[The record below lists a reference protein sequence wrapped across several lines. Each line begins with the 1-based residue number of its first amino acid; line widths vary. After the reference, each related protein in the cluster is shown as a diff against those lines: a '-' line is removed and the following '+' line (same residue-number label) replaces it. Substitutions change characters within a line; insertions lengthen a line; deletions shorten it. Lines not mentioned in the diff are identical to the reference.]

1 MPGNPG
7 GQASSLARRAVGRR
21 GAPVIQRSPMRTLP
35 RTPTRVRDAAVELRG
50 VTRLFGASP
59 ALVRVDLSIE
69 RGEAVVLRGPN
80 GAGKST
86 LLRVV
91 ATALS
96 PTYGG
101 GSVLGFDL
109 ATEREEIRRRCELL
123 AHGTR
128 LYEELTARENLD
140 LLARL
145 LAIPEARVDEA
156 LERVAIADAAGE
168 RVRTFS
174 AGMRQK
180 VAVARAIVR
189 DPELLL
195 LDEPTTGLDD
205 AARGVVER
213 MILDVAAEGRT
224 LVLATH
230 HPITPEL
237 GARVVSMRD
246 GTVEAA
252 A

>member
-1 MPGNPG
+1 MH
-7 GQASSLARRAVGRR
+7 
-21 GAPVIQRSPMRTLP
+21 TLP
-35 RTPTRVRDAAVELRG
+35 RSHVALQDAAVDLRG
-50 VTRLFGASP
+50 VSRLFGAAP

-86 LLRVV
+86 LLRIV

-109 ATEREEIRRRCELL
+109 ASEREEIRRRSELL
-123 AHGTR
+123 THRTR
-128 LYEELTARENLD
+128 LYEELSARENLELFAD
-140 LLARL
+140 LLDISRG
-145 LAIPEARVDEA
+145 RVGEA
-156 LERVAIADAAGE
+156 LERVALADVADE

-195 LDEPTTGLDD
+195 LDEPTTGLDT
-205 AARGVVER
+205 AARQAVDDMMLR
-213 MILDVAAEGRT
+213 ASREGRT
-224 LVLATH
+224 LVIATH
-230 HPITPEL
+230 HGVAAGL
-237 GARVVSMRD
+237 AARGVTMRD
-246 GTVEAA
+246 GSVETGS
-252 A
+252 

>member
-1 MPGNPG
+1 
-7 GQASSLARRAVGRR
+7 
-21 GAPVIQRSPMRTLP
+21 MRTLP
-35 RTPTRVRDAAVELRG
+35 RSPVALQDAAVDLRG
-50 VTRLFGASP
+50 VTRLFGAAP

-80 GAGKST
+80 GSGKST
-86 LLRVV
+86 LLRIV

-109 ATEREEIRRRCELL
+109 ATEREEIRRRSELL
-123 AHGTR
+123 THRTR
-128 LYEELTARENLD
+128 LYEELSARENLELFAD
-140 LLARL
+140 LLG
-145 LAIPEARVDEA
+145 ISRVRVGEA
-156 LERVAIADAAGE
+156 LERVALDDVADE

-195 LDEPTTGLDD
+195 LDEPTTGLDT
-205 AARGVVER
+205 AARQAVDDMMLR
-213 MILDVAAEGRT
+213 ASREGRT
-224 LVLATH
+224 LVIATH
-230 HPITPEL
+230 HGVAAGL
-237 GARVVSMRD
+237 AARVVTMRD
-246 GTVEAA
+246 GSVETGS
-252 A
+252 

>member
-1 MPGNPG
+1 
-7 GQASSLARRAVGRR
+7 
-21 GAPVIQRSPMRTLP
+21 MRTLP
-35 RTPTRVRDAAVELRG
+35 RSPVALRDAAVDLRG
-50 VTRLFGASP
+50 VSRLFGAAP

-86 LLRVV
+86 LLRIV

-109 ATEREEIRRRCELL
+109 ATEREEIRRRSELL
-123 AHGTR
+123 THRTR
-128 LYEELTARENLD
+128 LYEELSARENLELLAD
-140 LLARL
+140 LLGITR
-145 LAIPEARVDEA
+145 ERVGEA
-156 LERVAIADAAGE
+156 LERVALADVADE

-195 LDEPTTGLDD
+195 LDEPTTGLDA
-205 AARGVVER
+205 AARQAVDDMTLR
-213 MILDVAAEGRT
+213 ASREGRT
-224 LVLATH
+224 LVIATH
-230 HPITPEL
+230 HRVAPGL
-237 GARVVSMRD
+237 AARVVTMRD
-246 GTVEAA
+246 GSVETGS
-252 A
+252 

>member
-1 MPGNPG
+1 
-7 GQASSLARRAVGRR
+7 
-21 GAPVIQRSPMRTLP
+21 MRTLP
-35 RTPTRVRDAAVELRG
+35 RTPTGRKDAAVRLRG

-123 AHGTR
+123 THRTR
-128 LYEELTARENLD
+128 LYEELTARENLA
-140 LLARL
+140 LFARL
-145 LAIPEARVDEA
+145 LGIPEARVDEA
-156 LERVAIADAAGE
+156 LERVGLGDAAGE

-205 AARGVVER
+205 AARHVVER
-213 MILDVAAEGRT
+213 MILDAAAGART
-224 LVLATH
+224 LVIATH
-230 HPITPEL
+230 QPVAPEL
-237 GARVVSMRD
+237 GARVVTMRD
-246 GTVEAA
+246 GSVQAA

>member
-1 MPGNPG
+1 
-7 GQASSLARRAVGRR
+7 
-21 GAPVIQRSPMRTLP
+21 MRTLP
-35 RTPTRVRDAAVELRG
+35 RPPVALKDAAVDLRG
-50 VTRLFGASP
+50 VTRLFGEAP

-69 RGEAVVLRGPN
+69 RGETVVLRGPN

-86 LLRVV
+86 LLRIV

-109 ATEREEIRRRCELL
+109 ATEREEIRRRSELL
-123 AHGTR
+123 THRTR
-128 LYEELTARENLD
+128 LYEELSARENLELFAD
-140 LLARL
+140 LLG
-145 LAIPEARVDEA
+145 ISRVRVGEA
-156 LERVAIADAAGE
+156 LERVALDDVAEE

-195 LDEPTTGLDD
+195 LDEPTTGLDT
-205 AARGVVER
+205 AARQAVDDMMLRASRER
-213 MILDVAAEGRT
+213 RT
-224 LVLATH
+224 LVIATH
-230 HPITPEL
+230 HEVASGL
-237 GARVVSMRD
+237 VARVVTMRD
-246 GTVEAA
+246 GSVETAP
-252 A
+252 

>member
-1 MPGNPG
+1 
-7 GQASSLARRAVGRR
+7 
-21 GAPVIQRSPMRTLP
+21 MRTLP
-35 RTPTRVRDAAVELRG
+35 RSPVALQDAAVDLRG
-50 VTRLFGASP
+50 VTRLFGAAP

-80 GAGKST
+80 GSGKST
-86 LLRVV
+86 LLRIV

-109 ATEREEIRRRCELL
+109 ATGREEIRRRSELL
-123 AHGTR
+123 THRTR
-128 LYEELTARENLD
+128 LYEELSARENLELFAD
-140 LLARL
+140 LLG
-145 LAIPEARVDEA
+145 ISRVRVGEA
-156 LERVAIADAAGE
+156 LERVALADVADE

-195 LDEPTTGLDD
+195 LDEPTTGLDT
-205 AARGVVER
+205 AARQAVDDMMLR
-213 MILDVAAEGRT
+213 ASREGRT
-224 LVLATH
+224 LVIATH
-230 HPITPEL
+230 HGVAAGL
-237 GARVVSMRD
+237 AARVVTMRD
-246 GTVEAA
+246 GSVETGS
-252 A
+252 

>member
-1 MPGNPG
+1 
-7 GQASSLARRAVGRR
+7 
-21 GAPVIQRSPMRTLP
+21 MRTLHRSP
-35 RTPTRVRDAAVELRG
+35 VGLKDAAVDLRG
-50 VTRLFGASP
+50 VTRLFGAAP
-59 ALVRVDLSIE
+59 ALVRVDLAIE

-86 LLRVV
+86 LLRII

-109 ATEREEIRRRCELL
+109 AGAREEIRRRSELL
-123 AHGTR
+123 THRTR
-128 LYEELTARENLD
+128 LYEELTARENLELFAD
-140 LLARL
+140 LLGIHHDL
-145 LAIPEARVDEA
+145 VQGA
-156 LERVAIADAAGE
+156 LERVALVDVADE

-195 LDEPTTGLDD
+195 LDEPTTALDD
-205 AARGVVER
+205 AARSAVDE
-213 MILDVAAEGRT
+213 MIRHASREGRT
-224 LVLATH
+224 LVIATH
-230 HPITPEL
+230 HTLTPGL
-237 GARVVSMRD
+237 TARVVTLRD
-246 GTVEAA
+246 GSVEAGS
-252 A
+252 

>member
-1 MPGNPG
+1 
-7 GQASSLARRAVGRR
+7 
-21 GAPVIQRSPMRTLP
+21 MRTLP

-59 ALVRVDLSIE
+59 ALVRVDLSVQ

-96 PTYGG
+96 PTYGA

-109 ATEREEIRRRCELL
+109 ASEREEIRRRCELL
-123 AHGTR
+123 THRTR
-128 LYEELTARENLD
+128 LYEELTARENLEVF
-140 LLARL
+140 ARL
-145 LAIPEARVDEA
+145 LGIPRTRVDEA
-156 LERVAIADAAGE
+156 LERVALAESAGD

-205 AARGVVER
+205 AARQVVER
-213 MILDVAAEGRT
+213 MILDAAAEGRT
-224 LVLATH
+224 MVIATH
-230 HPITPEL
+230 QPVAPEL
-237 GARVVSMRD
+237 GARVVAMRD
-246 GTVEAA
+246 GSVEAA

>member
-1 MPGNPG
+1 
-7 GQASSLARRAVGRR
+7 
-21 GAPVIQRSPMRTLP
+21 MRTLP
-35 RTPTRVRDAAVELRG
+35 RTPPRVRDAAVELRG

-59 ALVRVDLSIE
+59 ALVRIDLSIE

-86 LLRVV
+86 LLRIV

-123 AHGTR
+123 THRTR
-128 LYEELTARENLD
+128 LYEELTARENLG
-140 LLARL
+140 LFARL
-145 LAIPEARVDEA
+145 LDIPAARVNEA
-156 LERVAIADAAGE
+156 LERVALADAAGE

-189 DPELLL
+189 NPELLL
-195 LDEPTTGLDD
+195 LDEPTTGLDE
-205 AARGVVER
+205 AARHVVEHL
-213 MILDVAAEGRT
+213 ILESAAEGRT
-224 LVLATH
+224 LVIATH
-230 HPITPEL
+230 LPIAPEL
-237 GARVVSMRD
+237 GARVVSMHD
-246 GTVEAA
+246 GSVEAA
-252 A
+252 

>member
-1 MPGNPG
+1 
-7 GQASSLARRAVGRR
+7 
-21 GAPVIQRSPMRTLP
+21 MRTLP
-35 RTPTRVRDAAVELRG
+35 RSPVGLKDAAVDLRG
-50 VTRLFGASP
+50 VTRLFGAAP
-59 ALVRVDLSIE
+59 ALVRVDLAIE

-86 LLRVV
+86 LLRIV

-109 ATEREEIRRRCELL
+109 ADAREEIRRRSELL
-123 AHGTR
+123 THRTR
-128 LYEELTARENLD
+128 LYEELTARENLRLIAD
-140 LLARL
+140 LLDIRHDL
-145 LAIPEARVDEA
+145 VQEA
-156 LERVAIADAAGE
+156 LERVALADVADE

-195 LDEPTTGLDD
+195 LDEPTTGLDQ
-205 AARGVVER
+205 AARSAVDEMMVR
-213 MILDVAAEGRT
+213 ASREGRT
-224 LVLATH
+224 LVIATH
-230 HPITPEL
+230 HAVAPEL
-237 GARVVSMRD
+237 GARVVTLRD
-246 GTVEAA
+246 GFVEAGS
-252 A
+252 

>member
-1 MPGNPG
+1 M
-7 GQASSLARRAVGRR
+7 AA
-21 GAPVIQRSPMRTLP
+21 VIQRSTMRTLP
-35 RTPTRVRDAAVELRG
+35 RTPTNVRDAAVELRG
-50 VTRLFGASP
+50 VTRLFGSSP
-59 ALVRVDLSIE
+59 ALVRVDLSIQ

-86 LLRVV
+86 LLRIV

-123 AHGTR
+123 THRTR
-128 LYEELTARENLD
+128 LYEELTARENLE
-140 LLARL
+140 LFARL
-145 LAIPEARVDEA
+145 LNIPSIRVQEA
-156 LERVAIADAAGE
+156 LERVALADTADE

-189 DPELLL
+189 DPEILL

-205 AARGVVER
+205 AARHVVER
-213 MILDVAAEGRT
+213 MILEATSKGRT
-224 LVLATH
+224 LVIATH
-230 HPITPEL
+230 HAIASEL
-237 GARVVSMRD
+237 GARIVTMRE
-246 GTVEAA
+246 GSVEMAA
-252 A
+252 

>member
-1 MPGNPG
+1 
-7 GQASSLARRAVGRR
+7 
-21 GAPVIQRSPMRTLP
+21 VIERSPMRTLP

-59 ALVRVDLSIE
+59 ALVRVDLSVQ

-96 PTYGG
+96 PTYGA

-109 ATEREEIRRRCELL
+109 ASEREEIRRRCELL
-123 AHGTR
+123 THRTR
-128 LYEELTARENLD
+128 LYEELTARENLEVF
-140 LLARL
+140 ARL
-145 LAIPEARVDEA
+145 LGIPGARVDEA
-156 LERVAIADAAGE
+156 LERVALADAAGE

-205 AARGVVER
+205 AARQVVER
-213 MILDVAAEGRT
+213 MILDAAAEGRT
-224 LVLATH
+224 LVIATH
-230 HPITPEL
+230 QPVAPEL
-237 GARVVSMRD
+237 GARVVAMRD
-246 GTVEAA
+246 GSVETAA
-252 A
+252 

>member
-1 MPGNPG
+1 
-7 GQASSLARRAVGRR
+7 
-21 GAPVIQRSPMRTLP
+21 MRTLP
-35 RTPTRVRDAAVELRG
+35 RSPIGLKDAAVDLRG
-50 VTRLFGASP
+50 VTRLFGAAP
-59 ALVRVDLSIE
+59 ALVRVDLAIE

-86 LLRVV
+86 LLRIV

-109 ATEREEIRRRCELL
+109 AEDREQIRRRSELL
-123 AHGTR
+123 THRTR
-128 LYEELTARENLD
+128 LYEELTARENLELIAD
-140 LLARL
+140 LLGIAHD
-145 LAIPEARVDEA
+145 RVQEA
-156 LERVAIADAAGE
+156 LERVAIADVADE

-195 LDEPTTGLDD
+195 LDEPTTGLDA
-205 AARGVVER
+205 AARGAVDAMMLHASR
-213 MILDVAAEGRT
+213 EGRT
-224 LVLATH
+224 VVIATH
-230 HPITPEL
+230 HDVTPGL
-237 GARVVSMRD
+237 AARVVTLRD
-246 GTVEAA
+246 GSVEAGS
-252 A
+252 

>member
-1 MPGNPG
+1 
-7 GQASSLARRAVGRR
+7 
-21 GAPVIQRSPMRTLP
+21 MRTLP
-35 RTPTRVRDAAVELRG
+35 RTPTRVRDTAVELRG

-59 ALVRVDLSIE
+59 ALVRVDLSVQ

-96 PTYGG
+96 PTYGA

-109 ATEREEIRRRCELL
+109 ASEREEIRRRCELL
-123 AHGTR
+123 THRTR
-128 LYEELTARENLD
+128 LYEELTARENLEVF
-140 LLARL
+140 ARL
-145 LAIPEARVDEA
+145 LGIPRTRVDEA
-156 LERVAIADAAGE
+156 LERVALAESAGD

-195 LDEPTTGLDD
+195 LDEPATGLDD
-205 AARGVVER
+205 AARQVVER
-213 MILDVAAEGRT
+213 MILDAAAEGRT
-224 LVLATH
+224 LVSATH
-230 HPITPEL
+230 QPVAPEL
-237 GARVVSMRD
+237 GARVVAMRD
-246 GTVEAA
+246 GSVEAA

>member
-1 MPGNPG
+1 
-7 GQASSLARRAVGRR
+7 
-21 GAPVIQRSPMRTLP
+21 MRTLP
-35 RTPTRVRDAAVELRG
+35 RSPVALQDAAVDLRG
-50 VTRLFGASP
+50 VTRLFGAAP

-80 GAGKST
+80 GSGKST
-86 LLRVV
+86 LLRIV

-109 ATEREEIRRRCELL
+109 ATGREEIRRRSELL
-123 AHGTR
+123 THRTR
-128 LYEELTARENLD
+128 LYEELSARENLELFAD
-140 LLARL
+140 LLG
-145 LAIPEARVDEA
+145 ISRVRVGEA
-156 LERVAIADAAGE
+156 LERVALADVADE

-195 LDEPTTGLDD
+195 LDEPTTGLDT
-205 AARGVVER
+205 AARQAVDDMMLR
-213 MILDVAAEGRT
+213 ASREGRT
-224 LVLATH
+224 LVIATH
-230 HPITPEL
+230 HGVAAGL
-237 GARVVSMRD
+237 ASRVVTMRD
-246 GTVEAA
+246 GSVETGS
-252 A
+252 

>member
-1 MPGNPG
+1 
-7 GQASSLARRAVGRR
+7 
-21 GAPVIQRSPMRTLP
+21 MRTLP
-35 RTPTRVRDAAVELRG
+35 RSPVALQDAAVDLRG
-50 VTRLFGASP
+50 VTRLFGAAP

-86 LLRVV
+86 LLRIV

-109 ATEREEIRRRCELL
+109 ATGREEIRRRSELL
-123 AHGTR
+123 THRTR
-128 LYEELTARENLD
+128 LYEELSARENLELFAD
-140 LLARL
+140 LLG
-145 LAIPEARVDEA
+145 ISRVRVGEA
-156 LERVAIADAAGE
+156 LERVALDDVADE

-195 LDEPTTGLDD
+195 LDEPTTGLDT
-205 AARGVVER
+205 AARQAVDDMMLRVSR
-213 MILDVAAEGRT
+213 EGRT
-224 LVLATH
+224 LVIATH
-230 HPITPEL
+230 HGVAAGL
-237 GARVVSMRD
+237 AARVVTMRD
-246 GTVEAA
+246 GSVETGS
-252 A
+252 

>member
-1 MPGNPG
+1 
-7 GQASSLARRAVGRR
+7 
-21 GAPVIQRSPMRTLP
+21 MRTLP
-35 RTPTRVRDAAVELRG
+35 RSPIGLKDAAVDLRG
-50 VTRLFGASP
+50 VTRLFGAAP
-59 ALVRVDLSIE
+59 ALVRVDLAIE

-86 LLRVV
+86 LLRIV

-109 ATEREEIRRRCELL
+109 VEDREQIRRRSELL
-123 AHGTR
+123 THRTR
-128 LYEELTARENLD
+128 LYEELTARENLELIAE
-140 LLARL
+140 LLGIAH
-145 LAIPEARVDEA
+145 ERVQEA
-156 LERVAIADAAGE
+156 LERVAIADVADE

-195 LDEPTTGLDD
+195 LDEPTTGLDT
-205 AARGVVER
+205 AARSAVDEMMLR
-213 MILDVAAEGRT
+213 ASREGRT
-224 LVLATH
+224 LVIATH
-230 HPITPEL
+230 HDVTPGL
-237 GARVVSMRD
+237 AARVVTLRD
-246 GTVEAA
+246 GSVEAGS
-252 A
+252 

>member
-1 MPGNPG
+1 
-7 GQASSLARRAVGRR
+7 
-21 GAPVIQRSPMRTLP
+21 VIERSPMRTLP

-59 ALVRVDLSIE
+59 ALVRVDLSVQ

-96 PTYGG
+96 PTYGA

-109 ATEREEIRRRCELL
+109 ASEREEIRRRCELL
-123 AHGTR
+123 THRTR
-128 LYEELTARENLD
+128 LYEELTARENLEVF
-140 LLARL
+140 ARL
-145 LAIPEARVDEA
+145 LGIPRTRVDEA
-156 LERVAIADAAGE
+156 LERVALAESAGD

-205 AARGVVER
+205 AARQVVER
-213 MILDVAAEGRT
+213 MILDAAAEGRT
-224 LVLATH
+224 MVIATH
-230 HPITPEL
+230 QPVAPEL
-237 GARVVSMRD
+237 GARVVAMRD
-246 GTVEAA
+246 GSVEAA

>member
-1 MPGNPG
+1 M
-7 GQASSLARRAVGRR
+7 
-21 GAPVIQRSPMRTLP
+21 IERSPMRTLP

-59 ALVRVDLSIE
+59 ALVRVDLSVQ

-96 PTYGG
+96 PTYGA

-109 ATEREEIRRRCELL
+109 ASEREEIRRRCELL
-123 AHGTR
+123 THRTR
-128 LYEELTARENLD
+128 LYEELTARENLEVS
-140 LLARL
+140 ARL
-145 LAIPEARVDEA
+145 LGIPETRVDEA
-156 LERVAIADAAGE
+156 LERVALADAAGD

-205 AARGVVER
+205 AARQVVER
-213 MILDVAAEGRT
+213 MILDAAAEGRT
-224 LVLATH
+224 LVIATH
-230 HPITPEL
+230 QPVAPEL
-237 GARVVSMRD
+237 GARVVAMRD
-246 GTVEAA
+246 GSVEAA

>member
-1 MPGNPG
+1 
-7 GQASSLARRAVGRR
+7 
-21 GAPVIQRSPMRTLP
+21 MRTLP
-35 RTPTRVRDAAVELRG
+35 RSPVGLKDAAVDLRG
-50 VTRLFGASP
+50 VTRLFGAAP
-59 ALVRVDLSIE
+59 ALVRVDLAIE

-86 LLRVV
+86 LLRIV

-109 ATEREEIRRRCELL
+109 ADAREEIRRRSELL
-123 AHGTR
+123 THRTR
-128 LYEELTARENLD
+128 LYEELTARENLELFAD
-140 LLARL
+140 LLG
-145 LAIPEARVDEA
+145 IHHDVVQGA
-156 LERVAIADAAGE
+156 LERVALADVADE

-205 AARGVVER
+205 AARSAVDEMMLHASRV
-213 MILDVAAEGRT
+213 GRT
-224 LVLATH
+224 LVIATH
-230 HPITPEL
+230 HAVSSGL
-237 GARVVSMRD
+237 AARVVTLRNGS
-246 GTVEAA
+246 VEAGS
-252 A
+252 

>member
-1 MPGNPG
+1 
-7 GQASSLARRAVGRR
+7 
-21 GAPVIQRSPMRTLP
+21 MRTLP
-35 RTPTRVRDAAVELRG
+35 RSPVALQDAAVDLRG
-50 VTRLFGASP
+50 VTRLFGAAP

-86 LLRVV
+86 LLRIV

-109 ATEREEIRRRCELL
+109 ATEREEIRQRSELL
-123 AHGTR
+123 THRTR
-128 LYEELTARENLD
+128 LYEELSARENLELFAD
-140 LLARL
+140 LLG
-145 LAIPEARVDEA
+145 ISRVRIGEA
-156 LERVAIADAAGE
+156 LERVALDDVADE

-195 LDEPTTGLDD
+195 LDEPTTGLDA
-205 AARGVVER
+205 AARQAVDDMMLRASRER
-213 MILDVAAEGRT
+213 RT
-224 LVLATH
+224 LVIATH
-230 HPITPEL
+230 HRVAHGL
-237 GARVVSMRD
+237 AARVVTMRD
-246 GTVEAA
+246 GFVETGS
-252 A
+252 

>member
-1 MPGNPG
+1 M
-7 GQASSLARRAVGRR
+7 RKRR
-21 GAPVIQRSPMRTLP
+21 GHGDRSRAAVIQRSPMRTLP
-35 RTPTRVRDAAVELRG
+35 RTPTQVRDAAVELRG
-50 VTRLFGASP
+50 VTRLFGSSP

-86 LLRVV
+86 LLRIV

-109 ATEREEIRRRCELL
+109 ATQREEIRRRCELL
-123 AHGTR
+123 THRTR
-128 LYEELTARENLD
+128 LYEELTARENLE
-140 LLARL
+140 LFARL
-145 LAIPEARVDEA
+145 LGIADERVRDA
-156 LERVAIADAAGE
+156 LERVGLTDAADE

-189 DPELLL
+189 DPEILL
-195 LDEPTTGLDD
+195 LDEPTTGLDE
-205 AARGVVER
+205 AARHVVER
-213 MILDVAAEGRT
+213 MILDAAAEGRT
-224 LVLATH
+224 LLIATH
-230 HPITPEL
+230 HAIASAL
-237 GARVVSMRD
+237 GARVVTMRD
-246 GTVEAA
+246 GAVEQAA
-252 A
+252 

>member
-1 MPGNPG
+1 
-7 GQASSLARRAVGRR
+7 
-21 GAPVIQRSPMRTLP
+21 MRTLP
-35 RTPTRVRDAAVELRG
+35 RSPVALQDAAVDLRG
-50 VTRLFGASP
+50 VTRLFGAAP

-86 LLRVV
+86 LLRIV

-109 ATEREEIRRRCELL
+109 ATGREEIRRRSELL
-123 AHGTR
+123 THRTR
-128 LYEELTARENLD
+128 LYEELSARENLELFAD
-140 LLARL
+140 LLG
-145 LAIPEARVDEA
+145 ISRVRVGEA
-156 LERVAIADAAGE
+156 LERVALADVADE

-195 LDEPTTGLDD
+195 LDEPTTGLDT
-205 AARGVVER
+205 AARQAVDDMMLR
-213 MILDVAAEGRT
+213 ASREGRT
-224 LVLATH
+224 LVIATH
-230 HPITPEL
+230 HGVAAGL
-237 GARVVSMRD
+237 AARVVTMRD
-246 GTVEAA
+246 GSVETGS
-252 A
+252 